1 MAKQH
6 RTEDDFARDMKER
19 REAGLTRSQDDRETH
34 IKRGQEAWRRHI
46 QKGDATWNDWMAIG
60 DALLIGRQDAVA
72 AAETNHGSR
81 YNSEFDK
88 WLARYH
94 FDDIDKGDRK
104 SGLIEVIN
112 NLSAIEAWRATLT
125 RTARL
130 RLSHPSSVLRKW
142 QAGTEVKET
151 LRDSVAILS
160 EDNTKLKREVEELTA
175 RLEEVEAAR
184 ELRAPAVQLLADTLL
199 EATDHVLQLAAQ
211 ETAWPPELSTR
222 KAARRKKLLG
232 MLRIGLA
239 DLRELST
246 VREDET
252 LDAKMRRRPLRPT

>member
-6 RTEDDFARDMKER
+6 RTEDDFPRDMKER
-19 REAGLTRSQDDRETH
+19 REAGLTRSQEDREMH
-34 IKRGQEAWRRHI
+34 IKWGQEAWRRHI
-46 QKGDATWNDWMAIG
+46 HKGDATWNDWMAIG
-60 DALLIGRQDAVA
+60 NALLIGRQDAVA

-81 YNSEFDK
+81 YNSEFDS

-94 FDDIDKGDRK
+94 FDDIDKGDR
-104 SGLIEVIN
+104 SRLIEVIN

-142 QAGTEVKET
+142 KAASEVKET

-175 RLEEVEAAR
+175 RLEEAEA
-184 ELRAPAVQLLADTLL
+184 
-199 EATDHVLQLAAQ
+199 
-211 ETAWPPELSTR
+211 
-222 KAARRKKLLG
+222 
-232 MLRIGLA
+232 
-239 DLRELST
+239 T

-252 LDAKMRRRPLRPT
+252 LAANRRRPLRPT

>member
-19 REAGLTRSQDDRETH
+19 RESGLTRSPEDRETH

-46 QKGDATWNDWMAIG
+46 HKGDATWNDWMAIG

-72 AAETNHGSR
+72 AAEANHGSR
-81 YNSEFDK
+81 YNSEFDS

-94 FDDIDKGDRK
+94 FDDIDQGDR
-104 SGLIEVIN
+104 SRLIEVIN

-142 QAGTEVKET
+142 KAASEVKET

-175 RLEEVEAAR
+175 RLEELEAAR
-184 ELRAPAVQLLADTLL
+184 ELRAPAVQLLGTLL
-199 EATDHVLQLAAQ
+199 EAIDHVLQLAAQ

-222 KAARRKKLLG
+222 KAARRKKLLSAI
-232 MLRIGLA
+232 RIGLA
-239 DLRELST
+239 DLRELLT

-252 LDAKMRRRPLRPT
+252 LAAKMRRRPLRPT

>member
-1 MAKQH
+1 LAKQH

-19 REAGLTRSQDDRETH
+19 RKSGLTRSPEDRETH
-34 IKRGQEAWRRHI
+34 IKWGQEAWRRHI
-46 QKGDATWNDWMAIG
+46 HKGDATWNDWMAIG
-60 DALLIGRQDAVA
+60 NALLIGRQDAVA

-81 YNSEFDK
+81 YNSEFDS

-94 FDDIDKGDRK
+94 FDDIDQGDR
-104 SGLIEVIN
+104 SRLIEVIN

-142 QAGTEVKET
+142 KAATEVKET

-175 RLEEVEAAR
+175 RLEEAEA
-184 ELRAPAVQLLADTLL
+184 
-199 EATDHVLQLAAQ
+199 
-211 ETAWPPELSTR
+211 
-222 KAARRKKLLG
+222 
-232 MLRIGLA
+232 
-239 DLRELST
+239 T

-252 LDAKMRRRPLRPT
+252 LAAKMRRRPLRPT